1 MNKKVLII
9 TELGMTHNG
18 SASLAKRLIDSAI
31 DSGVDAVKFQMH
43 IFDEES
49 LPDAPS
55 PKYFTSESRKEFFK
69 RTSFTV
75 KQWIDIKNHIKN
87 NGKKFVCSPF
97 SVKAVELLEKI
108 GVDIYK
114 IPSGEVTN
122 TPYLE
127 VVSNTK
133 KPVIL
138 STGMNNWKELD
149 NAVKTITRY
158 NKNLSIMQCTSSYP
172 CSYKEVGLNVI
183 KEMRERYGLPI
194 GLSDHTLTIY
204 ASLAAVT
211 LGANII
217 ERHFTIDKKIYGP
230 DAKFSLVPAEM
241 KNLVEGIRNIEIMLN
256 NKVDKNDVSKF
267 KDMKYIF
274 EKSIVSK
281 NNIYKNTIITSDL
294 LDFKKPGDGIR
305 ADRIKEVIGKRAK
318 VDIPKNIKILLEHL
332 K

>member
-69 RTSFTV
+69 S
-75 KQWIDIKNHIKN
+75 
-87 NGKKFVCSPF
+87 
-97 SVKAVELLEKI
+97 
-108 GVDIYK
+108 
-114 IPSGEVTN
+114 
-122 TPYLE
+122 
-127 VVSNTK
+127 
-133 KPVIL
+133 
-138 STGMNNWKELD
+138 
-149 NAVKTITRY
+149 
-158 NKNLSIMQCTSSYP
+158 TSSYP